1 MITFA
6 YYLSTLFFKN
16 NEAEVVRARSK
27 LAVLR
32 TFWSVLSP
40 HCHPA
45 DQECE
50 SALIDRL
57 ARQTDEVANL
67 VEQRAD
73 VYASLTSTYGT
84 MKCEFLRLCAE
95 LEDLQRD
102 CSSPIAFGLSIDE
115 AVDCIRTNNAKLA
128 RVGAIRAEVCRLRS
142 QWPASLP
149 ASESLPQTTT
159 ENIEETLVLTQL
171 ADRVLL
177 LAHSLDAGVSAVE
190 QSSRR
195 GVHDEQP
202 DVSRGLVIVR
212 ADQLRE
218 GCSARRSWFTL
229 NLRLC
234 RLLQTPFWQKGDWQS
249 GGLGGLCYPS
259 LSPLRPIVSGL
270 RSGSRLAIKL
280 RILELQEYLEALCT
294 GEDTYSQLATAAEA
308 AFKTLNVAGRSDM
321 EKRLHDLK
329 TELDHLKTRAECEL
343 DLWTRVASQREN
355 DLESLQR
362 SAVLLKTI
370 STEVLDEA
378 SYAFFFAHRNL
389 LRTGRLF
396 QSF

>member
-1 MITFA
+1 M
-6 YYLSTLFFKN
+6 
-16 NEAEVVRARSK
+16 
-27 LAVLR
+27 
-32 TFWSVLSP
+32 
-40 HCHPA
+40 
-45 DQECE
+45 
-50 SALIDRL
+50 
-57 ARQTDEVANL
+57 ANL

-73 VYASLTSTYGT
+73 VYASLTSTYDT
-84 MKCEFLRLCAE
+84 IKCEFLRLGTE

-102 CSSPIAFGLSIDE
+102 CSSPISFGLSIDE
-115 AVDCIRTNNAKLA
+115 AVDCIKTNNAKLA
-128 RVGAIRAEVCRLRS
+128 RVGAISAEVCRLRA
-142 QWPASLP
+142 QWPPSLP
-149 ASESLPQTTT
+149 ASGSLPQTST
-159 ENIEETLVLTQL
+159 ENMEETLVLTQL

-177 LAHSLDAGVSAVE
+177 LAHSLDAGVSTVE
-190 QSSRR
+190 QSSS
-195 GVHDEQP
+195 GGGGDDGQP
-202 DVSRGLVIVR
+202 DVSRGLAIVQ
-212 ADQLRE
+212 ANQLRE

-294 GEDTYSQLATAAEA
+294 GEGTYSQMATAAEA
-308 AFKTLNVAGRSDM
+308 AFKTLNVAGRRDM

-329 TELDHLKTRAECEL
+329 AELDHLKTRAQCEL

-355 DLESLQR
+355 DLESLQG

-378 SYAFFFAHRNL
+378 SYVSFL
-389 LRTGRLF
+389 LIEIF
-396 QSF
+396 